1 MATDQTIVNAVLDRI
16 AVALERIAAAIE
28 GTTVV
33 VETIQGT
40 PVGDES
46 EDN

>member
-1 MATDQTIVNAVLDRI
+1 MSALAERQ

-33 VETIQGT
+33 VETLQAT

-46 EDN
+46 DGN